1 MEKSDGRFLRIR
13 RELGFWTKTNRIIF
27 AGLLVVCLFGV
38 VFGDYGLYRIFELRK
53 ERGHLEEEITAW
65 TMKQRILE
73 ERKDKLKNDPF
84 TVEKIAR
91 ERAGLYKPGET
102 IFLFQN
108 PDSIG
113 NSDPDRIPLDKYSLN
128 R

>member
-13 RELGFWTKTNRIIF
+13 REFGFWTKTTKIIF
-27 AGLLVVCLFGV
+27 VGVLAVCLFGV
-38 VFGDYGLYRIFELRK
+38 VFGDYGLMRIIELRK
-53 ERGHLEEEITAW
+53 ERARLEEEITAW

-73 ERKDKLKNDPF
+73 ERKDKLENDPF

-102 IFLFQN
+102 IFLFMN
-108 PDSIG
+108 PDSTE
-113 NSDPDRIPLDKYSLN
+113 NTDPDRIPLDKYSLN

>member
-13 RELGFWTKTNRIIF
+13 RELGFWTKTTKIIF
-27 AGLLVVCLFGV
+27 VGVLAVCLFGI
-38 VFGDYGLYRIFELRK
+38 VFGDYGLMRIIELRK
-53 ERGHLEEEITAW
+53 ERARLEEEITAW

-73 ERKDKLKNDPF
+73 EQKDKLENDPF
-84 TVEKIAR
+84 TVEKLAR

-102 IFLFQN
+102 IFLFMN
-108 PDSIG
+108 PDSID
-113 NSDPDRIPLDKYSLN
+113 NEDPDRIPLDKYSLN